1 MTPTPDNTKAKVKTK
16 KWKEKLVNK
25 LDAEIMDWFYEAVKM
40 NFDVDIVQ
48 DSSELRA
55 ILKSFIQSLL
65 DSQRA
70 ELLEDIEKWRD
81 KTPDADE
88 YERADRVAW
97 NQCIDE
103 VRDLLTKGTLE
114 QLAIDKGK

>member
-1 MTPTPDNTKAKVKTK
+1 MTPDNTKAKMKTK
-16 KWKEKLVNK
+16 KWSEEFDKLFK
-25 LDAEIMDWFYEAVKM
+25 PRLKP
-40 NFDVDIVQ
+40 IVYMEQ
-48 DSSELRA
+48 KDLPND
-55 ILKSFIQSLL
+55 LKSFIQSLL
-65 DSQRA
+65 DNQRA
-70 ELLEDIEKWRD
+70 ELLEEIEKWRD

-114 QLAIDKGK
+114 QLDKGKR